1 MAKKNSRDLFK
12 QMNSNVSILE
22 ETDKSPILNT
32 ENEPNVK
39 TEYKTS
45 PNKKEITE
53 NNNKDLEAKKVE
65 EQVVKKSTRKPEE
78 QVTQKSTHKPEGQ
91 VIKEPTL
98 KSTELGR
105 NSAFEEMGFLEKKD
119 NNLVRITYNLTYEL
133 NEKFNNFTE
142 EYKLYKTSLIKALIE
157 GWLDGSIELDENEV
171 LFNDGLIKIKK
182 KAGTRKAVGSILIPA
197 ELDNAFTKK
206 CHETEIE
213 KNNCI
218 FRLLKKYLEQKILEG
233 KL

>member
-32 ENEPNVK
+32 ETNMK
-39 TEYKTS
+39 TEYHTS
-45 PNKKEITE
+45 QSGQKAENKSK
-53 NNNKDLEAKKVE
+53 NVKVKKVE
-65 EQVVKKSTRKPEE
+65 EKTVNKPA
-78 QVTQKSTHKPEGQ
+78 
-91 VIKEPTL
+91 
-98 KSTELGR
+98 ELER
-105 NSAFEEMGFLEKKD
+105 NPVFEETGSSEKKD
-119 NNLVRITYNLTYEL
+119 KKLVRITYNLTYDL
-133 NEKFNNFTE
+133 NEKFNSFTE
-142 EYKLYKTSLIKALIE
+142 QYELYKTSLIKALME
-157 GWLDGSIELDENEV
+157 GWLNGSIELDENEV

-182 KAGTRKAVGSILIPA
+182 KAGSRKAVGSILISA

-206 CHETEIE
+206 CRETEIE

-218 FRLLKKYLEQKILEG
+218 FRLLKKYLEQKVPEG

>member
-32 ENEPNVK
+32 ENEPDMK
-39 TEYKTS
+39 PEYHTS
-45 PNKKEITE
+45 QNGQ
-53 NNNKDLEAKKVE
+53 EAKKDKSKDIKMKNVE
-65 EQVVKKSTRKPEE
+65 EKTVIE
-78 QVTQKSTHKPEGQ
+78 STHKQ
-91 VIKEPTL
+91 A
-98 KSTELGR
+98 ELEKNPVFGEN
-105 NSAFEEMGFLEKKD
+105 NSLEKKD
-119 NNLVRITYNLTYEL
+119 NNLVRITYNLTYDL
-133 NEKFNNFTE
+133 NEKFNSFTE
-142 EYKLYKTSLIKALIE
+142 QYELYKTSLIKALIE

-182 KAGTRKAVGSILIPA
+182 KAGSRKAVGSILISA

-206 CHETEIE
+206 CHEAEIE

-218 FRLLKKYLEQKILEG
+218 FRLLKKYLEQKI
-233 KL
+233 

>member
-12 QMNSNVSILE
+12 QMNSNVRILE

-32 ENEPNVK
+32 ENAPEVK
-39 TEYKTS
+39 TEDNASSGRKEVTETKS
-45 PNKKEITE
+45 RNTEKK
-53 NNNKDLEAKKVE
+53 KAE
-65 EQVVKKSTRKPEE
+65 EQMVKKNTRKPAGIEE
-78 QVTQKSTHKPEGQ
+78 NP
-91 VIKEPTL
+91 
-98 KSTELGR
+98 
-105 NSAFEEMGFLEKKD
+105 AFEETDSLEKKD
-119 NNLVRITYNLTYEL
+119 SNLIRITYNLTYDL
-133 NEKFNNFTE
+133 NEKFNSFTKQYE
-142 EYKLYKTSLIKALIE
+142 LYKTSLIKALME

-182 KAGTRKAVGSILIPA
+182 KAGSRKAVGSILVSA

-218 FRLLKKYLEQKILEG
+218 FRLLKTYLEQKMPDG

>member
-32 ENEPNVK
+32 ENEPDVK
-39 TEYKTS
+39 TENITS
-45 PNKKEITE
+45 TDREEVTEKRSMDTEIKKAE
-53 NNNKDLEAKKVE
+53 K
-65 EQVVKKSTRKPEE
+65 QVVSESTRKPAELEE
-78 QVTQKSTHKPEGQ
+78 NPAYGENGS
-91 VIKEPTL
+91 
-98 KSTELGR
+98 
-105 NSAFEEMGFLEKKD
+105 LEKRD
-119 NNLVRITYNLTYEL
+119 NNLVRITYNLTYDL
-133 NEKFNNFTE
+133 NEKLNSFTE
-142 EYKLYKTSLIKALIE
+142 QYELYKTSLIKALME
-157 GWLDGSIELDENEV
+157 RWLDGSIELDENEV

-182 KAGTRKAVGSILIPA
+182 KAGSRKAVGSILISA

-206 CHETEIE
+206 CHETGIE

-218 FRLLKKYLEQKILEG
+218 FRLLKKYLEQKIPEG

>member
-45 PNKKEITE
+45 PSKKEVTE
-53 NNNKDLEAKKVE
+53 NNNKDAEAKKVE
-65 EQVVKKSTRKPEE
+65 EQAVKKSTRKPEE
-78 QVTQKSTHKPEGQ
+78 QV
-91 VIKEPTL
+91 IKESAF
-98 KSTELGR
+98 KSTELGG
-105 NSAFEEMGFLEKKD
+105 NSAFEETGSLEKKD
-119 NNLVRITYNLTYEL
+119 NNLVRITYNLTSEL

-218 FRLLKKYLEQKILEG
+218 FRLLKKYLEQKIPEG

>member
-39 TEYKTS
+39 TEYNTL
-45 PNKKEITE
+45 PDKKETTKNKNRDTE
-53 NNNKDLEAKKVE
+53 TKKIE
-65 EQVVKKSTRKPEE
+65 EQAVIESTR
-78 QVTQKSTHKPEGQ
+78 
-91 VIKEPTL
+91 
-98 KSTELGR
+98 KSTEL
-105 NSAFEEMGFLEKKD
+105 EKKPVSGENGSLERKN
-119 NNLVRITYNLTYEL
+119 NNLVRITYNLTYDL
-133 NEKFNNFTE
+133 NEKFSNFTKQHE
-142 EYKLYKTSLIKALIE
+142 VYKTSLIKALME

-182 KAGTRKAVGSILIPA
+182 KAGSRKAVGSILISA
-197 ELDNAFTKK
+197 ELDSAFARK
-206 CHETEIE
+206 CNETDIE

-218 FRLLKKYLEQKILEG
+218 FRLLKMYLEQKIPEG

>member
-32 ENEPNVK
+32 EKEPDMK
-39 TEYKTS
+39 TEYHIS
-45 PNKKEITE
+45 PDRREAAEDKNKNVKM
-53 NNNKDLEAKKVE
+53 KKVE
-65 EQVVKKSTRKPEE
+65 EKTVKESTRKIAESERNPA
-78 QVTQKSTHKPEGQ
+78 V
-91 VIKEPTL
+91 KETG
-98 KSTELGR
+98 S
-105 NSAFEEMGFLEKKD
+105 LEKKD
-119 NNLVRITYNLTYEL
+119 NNLVRITYNLTYDL
-133 NEKFNNFTE
+133 NEKFNSFTE
-142 EYKLYKTSLIKALIE
+142 QYELYKTSLIKALIE

-182 KAGTRKAVGSILIPA
+182 KAGSRKAVGSILISA

-206 CHETEIE
+206 CHEAEIE

-218 FRLLKKYLEQKILEG
+218 FRLLKKYLEQKMPEG
-233 KL
+233 K